1 MKIERKMK
9 VDATDQKILIE
20 LQSDSSQSLDEIA
33 RKVNSSKTPVWNRIR
48 KMKEMGIVCL
58 LYTSPSPRD

>member
-48 KMKEMGIVCL
+48 K
-58 LYTSPSPRD
+58 